1 MKKVTLLKTKKIVVT
16 GGPSTGKTS
25 VIEELERRGFHCLHE
40 VIRSMTLAEK
50 TQGEKIKIV
59 SNPIVS
65 VSDPTK
71 FNMKILN
78 ARIVQFNTAKKY
90 NDDSIVFFDRGI
102 PDVLAYMDCFHQT
115 YESVFDESC
124 QHLRY
129 DQVFLMPPW
138 KEIHV
143 SDNER
148 YESFDE
154 SLRIYDCLKNTYEN
168 LVYEVSVVPKGSILE
183 RVEFILDHIKV
194 S

>member
-1 MKKVTLLKTKKIVVT
+1 MIT

-25 VIEELERRGFHCLHE
+25 VIQELERRGFYCLHE

-50 TQGEKIKIV
+50 NQGEKIKIV

-78 ARIVQFNTAKKY
+78 ARIEQFNTAREY

-102 PDVLAYMDCFHQT
+102 PDVLAYMDCFYQT
-115 YESVFDESC
+115 YGSVFDESC
-124 QHLRY
+124 QHMRY
-129 DQVFLMPPW
+129 NQVFLMPPW
-138 KEIHV
+138 KEIHI

-154 SLRIYDCLKNTYEN
+154 SLRIYDCLKNTYKN
-168 LVYEVSVVPKGSILE
+168 LAYEVSVVPEGSVSE
-183 RVEFILDHIKV
+183 RIEFILDHIKA

>member
-1 MKKVTLLKTKKIVVT
+1 MVT

-50 TQGEKIKIV
+50 TQGEKTKIV

-65 VSDPTK
+65 VSDPKK

-78 ARIVQFNTAKKY
+78 ARIAQFNTAKGY

-102 PDVLAYMDCFHQT
+102 PDVLAYMDCFHQA
-115 YESVFDESC
+115 YESIFNESC
-124 QHLRY
+124 QHMRY

-148 YESFDE
+148 FESFDE
-154 SLRIYDCLKNTYEN
+154 SLRIYDCLKNTYETFS
-168 LVYEVSVVPKGSILE
+168 YEVTIVPTESILE
-183 RVEFILDHIKV
+183 RVEFILDHIKA